1 MIDIAESA
9 TLTRYRF
16 QWLEVL
22 PLAAALAAYF
32 LFPDYLVFGAA
43 VLVMAIFAISLD
55 LVIGFAGILTL
66 GHGVFYGVGAYAA
79 GLITFVGWREP
90 ITSALLGAA
99 IAAAFA
105 AATGPFV
112 LRLKGLPLVMVTLS
126 IGFIVLE
133 AANKASWLTGGHNGL
148 QNIEIAP
155 ILGRFEWSIYG
166 DVSYLYVLAFL
177 VVVVVA
183 ARIVVSSPFG
193 VALQGIRENEARMRV
208 IGAPVLAQLV
218 LAYTISAFV
227 AGLAGA
233 LSTQTNA
240 FVSLDVLSLDLSIYA
255 LAMLVLG
262 GIGRL
267 YGALIGAV
275 VYMGVQYFT
284 QQWNP
289 SYWMFSIGIL
299 LILVV
304 RFGRGGLL
312 GLSASGLKR
321 LSSRAAP

>member
-1 MIDIAESA
+1 MIDMAGSA

-16 QWLEVL
+16 QWPEVL
-22 PLAAALAAYF
+22 PLAAALAAFF

-43 VLVMAIFAISLD
+43 VLAMAIFAISLD
-55 LVIGFAGILTL
+55 LIIGFAGILTL

-79 GLITFVGWREP
+79 GLITFVGWHEP
-90 ITSALLGAA
+90 ISSALLGAA
-99 IAAAFA
+99 IAATFA

-177 VVVVVA
+177 VVVVLA

-218 LAYTISAFV
+218 LAYAISAFV

-312 GLSASGLKR
+312 GLSAACLKR

>member
-43 VLVMAIFAISLD
+43 VLAMAIFAISLD
-55 LVIGFAGILTL
+55 LIIGFAGILTL

-177 VVVVVA
+177 VVVVIA

-289 SYWMFSIGIL
+289 SYSMFSIGIL

-312 GLSASGLKR
+312 GLSAACLKR